1 MSSSNRLEMLVAT
14 YNPGKIRE
22 INEAFHL
29 LPIKLRYLDEFP
41 SVSSVDEVGQTYQ
54 DNAVLKA
61 LEYSRQ
67 IGICSL
73 ADDSGLEV
81 DALDGMPGVF
91 SARFTGAHA
100 SDAARIERLLR
111 ELSRHPDNKWTARF
125 VCSMAM
131 AGWKP
136 QEKTINADPCLL
148 TVTEGKCEG
157 VITSSPRGLDGFGFD
172 PIFVPADYD
181 ATFAELPSEVKATIS
196 HRAIALAAMRS
207 FIEHWLE
214 LT

>member
-111 ELSRHPDNKWTARF
+111 ELSRHPDKKWTARF
-125 VCSMAM
+125 VCSMAL

-157 VITSSPRGLDGFGFD
+157 VIASSPRGLEGFGFD
-172 PIFVPADYD
+172 PIFVPAGYD

-196 HRAIALAAMRS
+196 HRAIALAALRS